1 VTFIMD
7 DMKKLTLRTLLI
19 APALLLAL
27 PSAALADD
35 SASSTQAAPALEKS
49 LNTADAAQEKA
60 GSSAPENLIALKN
73 KATAEVTKR
82 QVSLTKWAGQLAA
95 VKADCGQNAAAAAR
109 ISSTQT
115 SLVALN
121 SQIQAAT
128 DLTAAK
134 ALYKQIFTHQRVY
147 LVVSPVIHVA
157 IACDNQTA
165 RANTLTTRLT
175 DLQAKVTAAGSAGAN
190 TAAATALLA
199 QVPGLIATGKTTAAT
214 AAASVAGL
222 APDQGV
228 EATKTAN
235 AASVAQAKGLIKQAD
250 SSLDT
255 AASLMKDASSQLADA
270 TRDDKRADKKAENQS
285 EKAAREAAKRAE
297 DAKRDAEK
305 AAKKAA
311 DQAKK
316 SNK

>member
-1 VTFIMD
+1 
-7 DMKKLTLRTLLI
+7 MKKSSLRMFLI
-19 APALLLAL
+19 TPALLLAVPSVSL
-27 PSAALADD
+27 ADETGPSA
-35 SASSTQAAPALEKS
+35 QAWPVLEKS
-49 LNTADAAQEKA
+49 VNTADAAVEKA
-60 GSSAPENLIALKN
+60 GSATPETLIALKN
-73 KATAEVTKR
+73 KATAEVSKR

-95 VKADCGQNAAAAAR
+95 VKADCGQNAASATR
-109 ISSTQT
+109 ISAAQT

-121 SQIQAAT
+121 GQIQAAT
-128 DLTAAK
+128 DLVIAK
-134 ALYKQIFTHQRVY
+134 ALYKQIFTHQRIY
-147 LVVSPVIHVA
+147 LVVSPVVHLA

-165 RANTLTTRLT
+165 RANGLTTRLT
-175 DLQAKVTAAGSAGAN
+175 ELQAKITAAGSAGAN

-199 QVPGLIATGKTTAAT
+199 QVPGLIASGKTSAAT

-235 AASVAQAKGLIKQAD
+235 AAVVTKAKGLIKQAD

-255 AASLMKDASSQLADA
+255 AASLINDASKQLTGA
-270 TRDDKRADKKAENQS
+270 TRDDKKADKKADNQS
-285 EKAAREAAKRAE
+285 
-297 DAKRDAEK
+297 EK

-316 SNK
+316 SNGKSDKKDDDD